1 MPATYHEVSQTVKSL
16 DGKWRGRSS
25 SGYDKGHDLQ
35 FCLNFNSS
43 IGFGGLL
50 SAFTNLVSVQVDRP
64 FRVPPSRGSMEG
76 PRPMPT
82 LANLAIFS
90 HAPKL
95 RRLRIDDAGQLRTF
109 AFTSIETDDEEAPYV
124 DYDTLLTHT
133 NPQLEELRIG
143 NARRLLSLR
152 GLPPVCPRLSL
163 EVRGARYPLDFGV
176 LGGLTAMTK
185 LALGPYTAGDVRTA
199 QLNPRGRLDD
209 GLYHSGTDF
218 RYNLESSFAPSSFA
232 DVLAMLPS
240 LEWLELPCYSSI
252 TSMVELT
259 RLSGLHTLLLPFH
272 IITDVS
278 GLSSCIHLTR
288 LDLGMSPRWYDNDN
302 IRADLEKVFR
312 REGAPIR
319 HIRFRKTWAD
329 LVDLANL
336 MSLATPREAHF
347 EGRMQL
353 LHLRG

>member
-1 MPATYHEVSQTVKSL
+1 M
-16 DGKWRGRSS
+16 
-25 SGYDKGHDLQ
+25 
-35 FCLNFNSS
+35 
-43 IGFGGLL
+43 
-50 SAFTNLVSVQVDRP
+50 
-64 FRVPPSRGSMEG
+64 
-76 PRPMPT
+76 
-82 LANLAIFS
+82 
-90 HAPKL
+90 
-95 RRLRIDDAGQLRTF
+95 RTF
-109 AFTSIETDDEEAPYV
+109 AFTSIEADDEEAPYV

-152 GLPPVCPRLSL
+152 GLPLVYPSLTSL
-163 EVRGARYPLDFGV
+163 EVHGARYPLDFGV

-209 GLYHSGTDF
+209 GLYHSGTDV

-232 DVLAMLPS
+232 DVLATLPS
-240 LEWLELPCYSSI
+240 LEWLELPCCSSI
-252 TSMVELT
+252 TSLVELT

-288 LDLGMSPRWYDNDN
+288 LDLGMSPGWYDNDN
-302 IRADLEKVFR
+302 IHADLEKVFR

-336 MSLATPREAHF
+336 MSHANPYPELAWGKLTLKVRCNLFISVDDWLAKAASDEWIVRADTILSL
-347 EGRMQL
+347 M
-353 LHLRG
+353 